1 MRIFNRIKLKYLFN
15 KLLLISV
22 LLFLGLNNIALKF
35 QYFRI
40 KLFQT
45 VILKLINYLNVLML
59 RHLL

>member
-45 VILKLINYLNVLML
+45 VILKLIT
-59 RHLL
+59 